1 MPIIGGKEVTPE
13 EALSVHCC
21 PECGAD
27 FRVTNPA
34 AHRNTHWRA
43 PVPGDTGHDETRK
56 RIALYGDYLK
66 SLGEGASKVHADET
80 AKPTDPAAA
89 GQHAASEGAKGENQ

>member
-27 FRVTNPA
+27 FRTTNPA

-43 PVPGDTGHDETRK
+43 PVPGEQNHDETRK
-56 RIALYGDYLK
+56 RIKLYGDYLK
-66 SLGEGASKVHADET
+66 SLGEDAVKVHADQT
-80 AKPTDPAAA
+80 AKPADPAAHQS
-89 GQHAASEGAKGENQ
+89 QHVSEGTKGENQ